1 MKLVQLVQRE
11 GPIKIPG
18 MEVFPYRVGHMVSE
32 DRHSLLFPVFVIKI
46 FVCYRGFST

>member
-1 MKLVQLVQRE
+1 MRLVQLVQRE
-11 GPIKIPG
+11 GPMQTPG
-18 MEVFPYRVGHMVSE
+18 VEVFPHRVGHMVSE